1 MEKKPE
7 RIQDVINRV
16 FRPPVERA
24 SLSLCHEPPPCVL
37 SNDDKVLLC
46 SVVKLWLNGADLACT
61 FADMLVA
68 ADQKPEAIAKAMWS
82 IDRML
87 EKLPPGE
94 EARKLADMRG
104 ILARQRTLPEAEMNK
119 AVQTLNQL
127 IDAISPF
134 TPVVEKLT
142 KYCAKL
148 GLAELAVEKAFDAI
162 EDFQFARDVRSQLAL
177 RE

>member
-24 SLSLCHEPPPCVL
+24 SLNLRHEAPPCVL
-37 SNDDKVLLC
+37 SNDDKALLC

-134 TPVVEKLT
+134 TPIIEKVT
-142 KYCAKL
+142 KYCGKL
-148 GLAELAVEKAFDAI
+148 QLAELQVEKAFDAI